1 MKRYWY
7 LLLIVIPLVAALVFY
22 LLTPRQLA
30 TQTTTA
36 TPRQNQPIPDTNNGS
51 TGLGGLFENDPS
63 TELPQD
69 PSATSE
75 PASTAVAKQEDERLI
90 REQIILNNDWQ
101 NPETVTVRIMEQI
114 GNYYAGSIGFTDQP
128 GGGLF
133 YAVKQDGKMISF
145 LRAMAYQPATSQQY
159 NIPKSM
165 IPQCFDVVSTRC
177 WSVKQICT

>member
-75 PASTAVAKQEDERLI
+75 PASSAVAKQEDERLI

-133 YAVKQDGKMISF
+133 YAVKQDGKMIVVF
-145 LRAMAYQPATSQQY
+145 EGNGVPTCDKAKQY

-165 IPQCFDVVSTRC
+165 IPQCFDVASDQMLVR
-177 WSVKQICT
+177 